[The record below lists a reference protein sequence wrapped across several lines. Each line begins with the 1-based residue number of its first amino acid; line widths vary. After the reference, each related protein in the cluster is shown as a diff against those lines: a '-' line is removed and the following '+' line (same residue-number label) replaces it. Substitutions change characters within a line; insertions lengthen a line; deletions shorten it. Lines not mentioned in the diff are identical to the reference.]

1 MKFLS
6 AVVVLI
12 MFSFFGEL
20 LAQELYR
27 WVDDKGL
34 VHFTDSLH
42 SVPEKYRREAEKRF
56 FPPSRETPT
65 LSPQGGAEPSKES
78 ALGQI
83 SVPFVRK
90 AGQIVVEG
98 FINQR
103 GPVNFNVDTGAI
115 VTALPVSIASQLGI
129 NLEKAIP
136 FLVDTGGNVTAP
148 VSIASQSAINLEKGL
163 PFSMRGPRDSRSRRL
178 VAIDSLR
185 LGGLEVN
192 HLEIAI
198 TEPDSSGI
206 GLLGADFLG
215 RFRIEMDYG
224 LNQMRL
230 VRGEGSHDG
239 YPSEWWQQRFRFYR
253 ELKQSYEGHI
263 KKRKDEILRIQTML
277 QSFEPDAGQW
287 EAALASTYLKEIKVY
302 EGYLRILQEKI
313 NDLDRRASD
322 AALPRNFRE

>member
-1 MKFLS
+1 LIKVQGELSAAKKKDIFLKFLS
-6 AVVVLI
+6 AVVVLFI
-12 MFSFFGEL
+12 FSFFGEL

-42 SVPEKYRREAEKRF
+42 SVPEKYRRQADKRALA
-56 FPPSRETPT
+56 PSRETPT

-78 ALGQI
+78 ALGQ

-90 AGQIVVEG
+90 AEQIVVEG

-103 GPVNFNVDTGAI
+103 GPVNFIVDTGAN

-129 NLEKAIP
+129 NLEKGIP
-136 FLVDTGGNVTAP
+136 FLM
-148 VSIASQSAINLEKGL
+148 KG
-163 PFSMRGPRDSRSRRL
+163 FRGSRSGRL

-185 LGGLEVN
+185 LGELEVN

-215 RFRIEMDYG
+215 RFRIDMDYG

-230 VRGEGSHDG
+230 VRGEGPHDG

-263 KKRKDEILRIQTML
+263 KKRKDEILRIQMML
-277 QSFEPDAGQW
+277 QSFEPDAPWQ
-287 EAALASTYLKEIKVY
+287 ASLVLVYLKEIKVY
-302 EGYLRILQEKI
+302 EGYLLILQRKI
-313 NDLDRRASD
+313 NDLDRQASD
-322 AALPRNFRE
+322 AAVPRNLRE